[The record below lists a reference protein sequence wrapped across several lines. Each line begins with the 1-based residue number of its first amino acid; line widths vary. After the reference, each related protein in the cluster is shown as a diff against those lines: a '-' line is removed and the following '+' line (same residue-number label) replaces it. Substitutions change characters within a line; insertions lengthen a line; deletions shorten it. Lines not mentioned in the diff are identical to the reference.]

1 MCTRAGGKFSLCLS
15 WFDKIASEAT
25 KILFKVASKA
35 QKASKELNKL
45 FPRVSE
51 LQAGIVDGDLPQK
64 SNLFGVI
71 TAPCLCLEKSL
82 VADGTLPPLR
92 KHGCQ
97 PLGTAALIIALHPRV
112 SAIWP
117 LCVLCCVLCTVYCV
131 CPCVIYIHPLCA
143 VYRVNV
149 SYVHPC
155 RDPCLLELA
164 ACVWWRIRG
173 VKTLELKLGS

>member
-1 MCTRAGGKFSLCLS
+1 MVLLVLMCTRMGGKFSPCLS
-15 WFDKIASEAT
+15 WFDKIADKAT
-25 KILFKVASKA
+25 KTLLKVTSKA
-35 QKASKELNKL
+35 ASKELNKL

-97 PLGTAALIIALHPRV
+97 PLGTAALIIALHHRL

-117 LCVLCCVLCTVYCV
+117 RLSLYQLCAMLCTVCCV
-131 CPCVIYIHPLCA
+131 SLCHLYPSTVRCVSCECQLCA
-143 VYRVNV
+143 SLPPRI
-149 SYVHPC
+149 S
-155 RDPCLLELA
+155 
-164 ACVWWRIRG
+164 CVRLMTYHR
-173 VKTLELKLGS
+173 S

>member
-1 MCTRAGGKFSLCLS
+1 MQARL
-15 WFDKIASEAT
+15 
-25 KILFKVASKA
+25 
-35 QKASKELNKL
+35 ASKELNKL

-97 PLGTAALIIALHPRV
+97 PLGTAALIIALHPRL

-117 LCVLCCVLCTVYCV
+117 RLFLSAVCYAVYCVLCVPVCHLYPSTVRCVSCECQ
-131 CPCVIYIHPLCA
+131 LCA
-143 VYRVNV
+143 SLPPRI
-149 SYVHPC
+149 S
-155 RDPCLLELA
+155 
-164 ACVWWRIRG
+164 CVRLMTYHR
-173 VKTLELKLGS
+173 S

>member
-1 MCTRAGGKFSLCLS
+1 MHLKQRRYCLRL
-15 WFDKIASEAT
+15 EAR
-25 KILFKVASKA
+25 L
-35 QKASKELNKL
+35 ASKELNKL

-97 PLGTAALIIALHPRV
+97 PLGTAALIIALHHRL

-117 LCVLCCVLCTVYCV
+117 RLFLSAVCCDVYCV
-131 CPCVIYIHPLCA
+131 SLCLLYPSTVRCVSCECQLCA
-143 VYRVNV
+143 SLPPRI
-149 SYVHPC
+149 S
-155 RDPCLLELA
+155 
-164 ACVWWRIRG
+164 CVRLMTYHR
-173 VKTLELKLGS
+173 S

>member
-1 MCTRAGGKFSLCLS
+1 MSVWEEKITINLRFCLLRRPGTKYRGIIKL
-15 WFDKIASEAT
+15 KIKQRRHFWRLQAR
-25 KILFKVASKA
+25 L
-35 QKASKELNKL
+35 ASKELNKL
-45 FPRVSE
+45 FPCVSE

-97 PLGTAALIIALHPRV
+97 PLGTAALIIALHHRV

-117 LCVLCCVLCTVYCV
+117 RLSLSAVRYAVYCVLCVSLCHLYPSTVRCVSCECQ
-131 CPCVIYIHPLCA
+131 LCA
-143 VYRVNV
+143 SLPPRI
-149 SYVHPC
+149 S
-155 RDPCLLELA
+155 
-164 ACVWWRIRG
+164 CVRLMTYHR
-173 VKTLELKLGS
+173 S